1 MNEQAIIVWARTGPP
16 SRPPLSGRSGAGSS
30 PERPPLV
37 SPQSLRDLVLFLSGL
52 GLLFHQSVVAPEA
65 QEILVAA
72 ALALIFG
79 PVPLR
84 LDERRKNGANG
95 S

>member
-1 MNEQAIIVWARTGPP
+1 MDGQLANVVWAKPP
-16 SRPPLSGRSGAGSS
+16 AKRDGVARSGRGA
-30 PERPPLV
+30 PERRRPPLV
-37 SPQSLRDLVLFLSGL
+37 SSQSLRDLILFLAGL

-65 QEILVAA
+65 QEVLVAA

-84 LDERRKNGANG
+84 LDDRRKNGANG